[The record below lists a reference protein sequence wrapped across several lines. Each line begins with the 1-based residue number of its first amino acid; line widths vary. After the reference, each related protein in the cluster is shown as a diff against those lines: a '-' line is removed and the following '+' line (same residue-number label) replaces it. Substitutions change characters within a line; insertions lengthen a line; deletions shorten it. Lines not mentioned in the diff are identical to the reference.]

1 MLELANWQNPETLM
15 LNLTNAALGIAVVYI
30 IGYII
35 VDLVGEGVAKVIR
48 KHLVKH

>member
-1 MLELANWQNPETLM
+1 MFELSNWQNPETLM

-35 VDLVGEGVAKVIR
+35 VDLVSEGVAKAI
-48 KHLVKH
+48 KNHLPRP